1 MAATSVCI
9 KVSSLISRSAVRE
22 AHQKHKEIF
31 LANTYVLGRRIT
43 PGDAFMK
50 ALTKENVDAHF
61 TGVASVTED
70 GVVGD
75 DGIERKCDTIIC
87 ATGFDTTWRPQFPI
101 IGKKGVNLQDKWAN
115 ETNGYL
121 GLAAP
126 GKCTDT
132 ATLSRS
138 FLTH

>member
-1 MAATSVCI
+1 
-9 KVSSLISRSAVRE
+9 
-22 AHQKHKEIF
+22 
-31 LANTYVLGRRIT
+31 
-43 PGDAFMK
+43 MK

-75 DGIERKCDTIIC
+75 DGIERECDTIIC

-101 IGKKGVNLQDKWAN
+101 IGKKGVNLQDKWAS

-126 GKCTDT
+126 GKWTDT
-132 ATLSRS
+132 STLSPHQPITRA
-138 FLTH
+138 